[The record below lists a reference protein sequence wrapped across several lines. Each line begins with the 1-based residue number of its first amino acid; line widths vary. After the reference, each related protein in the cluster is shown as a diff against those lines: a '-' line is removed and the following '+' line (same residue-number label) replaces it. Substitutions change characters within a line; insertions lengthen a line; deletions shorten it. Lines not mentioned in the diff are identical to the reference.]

1 MIKEFYVVMTETHT
15 VTYLVE
21 AENKEQAEE
30 KVQLGDY
37 SRQLTNSPEEM
48 QCLEIEEVSN

>member
-1 MIKEFYVVMTETHT
+1 MTKEYYVVMTETYT

-48 QCLEIEEVSN
+48 QVLEIEEVKE

>member
-1 MIKEFYVVMTETHT
+1 MTKKYYVVMTETYT

-21 AENKEQAEE
+21 AENQEKAEE

-48 QCLEIEEVSN
+48 QVLEIEEVKE

>member
-1 MIKEFYVVMTETHT
+1 MIKEYYVVMTETYT

-21 AENKEQAEE
+21 AENEEQAEE
-30 KVQLGDY
+30 IVQLGD

-48 QCLEIEEVSN
+48 QVLSTEEVSK

>member
-1 MIKEFYVVMTETHT
+1 MIKEYYVVMTEKYT

-37 SRQLTNSPEEM
+37 SRQLTNSPDEM
-48 QCLEIEEVSN
+48 QVLEIEEVKE

>member
-1 MIKEFYVVMTETHT
+1 MTKEYYVVMTETYT

-21 AENKEQAEE
+21 AENQEKAEE

-48 QCLEIEEVSN
+48 QVLEIEEVKE

>member
-1 MIKEFYVVMTETHT
+1 MIKEYYVVMTETYT

-48 QCLEIEEVSN
+48 QVLEIEEVKE

>member
-1 MIKEFYVVMTETHT
+1 MTKEYYVVMTETYT

-21 AENKEQAEE
+21 AENQEQAEE

-48 QCLEIEEVSN
+48 QVLVIEEVKE

>member
-1 MIKEFYVVMTETHT
+1 MIKEYYVVMTETYT

-48 QCLEIEEVSN
+48 QWLEIEEVKE

>member
-1 MIKEFYVVMTETHT
+1 MIKEYKVVTTETFT

-21 AENKEQAEE
+21 AENEEQAEE

-48 QCLEIEEVSN
+48 QVLEIEEVKE